1 MSRLL
6 STERPW
12 FRVQYMR
19 TRQGIGVA
27 TGVAGTAMATGMAGG
42 TKRVGKKSASASRDG
57 VHPTEARRIA
67 VNIARL
73 PELLRKE

>member
-12 FRVQYMR
+12 FRVRYMR

-27 TGVAGTAMATGMAGG
+27 TGVAGAVMATGMAGG
-42 TKRVGKKSASASRDG
+42 TKHVGKKSASALKATVTGRQEQNTMG
-57 VHPTEARRIA
+57 RRSHLTA
-67 VNIARL
+67 A
-73 PELLRKE
+73 P